1 MIESTDVTAI
11 VEAINQVRDAIGLL
25 SIALVISIFSIA
37 VAIYFR

>member
-11 VEAINQVRDAIGLL
+11 VEAIMEVRDAIGLL
-25 SIALVISIFSIA
+25 SFALVISIFSIA